1 MVYRREHE
9 KGAYTHRDVFIGNF
23 FAVIGAKIRHQIS
36 DIIKSPQTPT
46 FAAEINLIMATTSD
60 ISRGMILKLDGSL
73 YSVVEFGENKTAR
86 AAAKVWAKL
95 KGVDNKRSI
104 EKTWNSGEN
113 IFPVRVEKKA
123 FQFLYKDESGFNLM
137 NNETF
142 EQIALAEEMIDA
154 PQFLKDGSEVFVYIN
169 TETDQPIGAELP
181 EKIVLK
187 ITYCE
192 PGLRGDT
199 ATRALKAATVETG
212 ATVMVPLFV
221 EDGELIR
228 VNTKTGDYV
237 ERVKE

>member
-1 MVYRREHE
+1 
-9 KGAYTHRDVFIGNF
+9 
-23 FAVIGAKIRHQIS
+23 
-36 DIIKSPQTPT
+36 
-46 FAAEINLIMATTSD
+46 MANTAD

-104 EKTWNSGEN
+104 EKTWNSGETVYP
-113 IFPVRVEKKA
+113 IRVEKKA
-123 FQFLYKDESGFNLM
+123 FQYLYKDESGYNLM

-142 EQIALAEEMIDA
+142 EQISLGEEMIDA
-154 PQFLKDGSEVFVYIN
+154 PQFLKDGSEVFVFIN
-169 TETDQPIGAELP
+169 TETELPIGAELP
-181 EKIVLK
+181 EKIVMK

-199 ATRALKAATVETG
+199 ATRALKAATVEGG

-221 EDGELIR
+221 NDGELIR
-228 VNTKTGDYV
+228 VNTKSGEYL
-237 ERVKE
+237 ERVKD